1 MGQRHQIRF
10 PTSALALLLF
20 LVSFLTHA
28 EAAPAYQ
35 ALQFGTNLAL
45 VKEFP
50 KTEPSVSGWMYN
62 FPRGP
67 LVVLATSGGGPLGQG
82 RLLRIPPAG
91 TPMEDIMFFTNATL
105 VGSEPQ
111 GPFNEAI
118 ADLPGLGTG
127 IMFGVCRRGGAA
139 DLGCIVRVRTD
150 GGYTVM
156 RSFTASSSDGRYP
169 NGGLTFVQGYLYGT
183 TPEGGLNNSGT
194 LFRIKYDGTDYS
206 VLKHFG
212 DSLEGARTPNG
223 SMVFVE
229 DSLYGTTY
237 AGGVDDLGTLFR
249 YKVATGVFSVR
260 WNFGSAPHHGILP
273 AGGLT
278 ATRDFGSGDAF
289 YGLASYGG
297 TNDAG
302 TLYRFDDYNQ
312 GTFTAIRHFG
322 ATSTDPRYPRGRVAI
337 SGNLGV
343 RYVGVSTQGGE
354 FGKGAIFAV
363 GSDPEVLHSFKGG
376 EDDGELPLAGPVI
389 CEGVAMGVASKG
401 GRDEAG
407 ILYKVGLGYEVPLSW
422 ANTSLAGSTAR
433 FQLQGEPQV
442 RYTIESR
449 PAGNLAS
456 WTKAGSIQTDNF
468 GMAMWTNTVSGS
480 TGTTGRFFRFV
491 WP

>member
-1 MGQRHQIRF
+1 MATLVFFGFDLR
-10 PTSALALLLF
+10 TS
-20 LVSFLTHA
+20 
-28 EAAPAYQ
+28 AAPAYQ
-35 ALQFGTNLAL
+35 VHQFAATSAP

-67 LVVLATSGGGPLGQG
+67 LLVLATTGGGPIGDG

-91 TPMEDIMFFTNATL
+91 APMEDILVFTNATL
-105 VGSEPQ
+105 LGSEPQ

-127 IMFGVCRRGGAA
+127 IMFGVCRRGGSAG
-139 DLGCIVRVRTD
+139 LGCIVRVRTD

-156 RSFTASSSDGRYP
+156 RSFAASNSDGRYP
-169 NGGLTFVQGYLYGT
+169 NGGLTFVGVNGVGYLYGT
-183 TPEGGLNNSGT
+183 TPEGGLNNGGT
-194 LFRIKYDGTDYS
+194 LFRIRYDGTDYS

-212 DSLEGARTPNG
+212 DSLDGARTPYG
-223 SMVFVE
+223 SMVFVG

-249 YKVATGVFSVR
+249 YRVGPGVFTVR
-260 WNFGSAPHHGILP
+260 WNFGSDPDQGVLP

-278 ATRDFGSGDAF
+278 ATRENGSGDAL

-297 TNDAG
+297 TNGTG
-302 TLYRFDDYNQ
+302 TLYRFDDLNQ
-312 GTFTAIRHFG
+312 GTFAAVKHFG
-322 ATSTDPRYPRGRVAI
+322 ASSTDARHPRGRVAI
-337 SGNLGV
+337 STNLGV

-354 FGKGAIFAV
+354 FGKGTVFAI

-389 CEGVAMGVASKG
+389 CEGVAMGVASRG

-407 ILYKVGLGYEVPLSW
+407 ILFRVGLGYEPPVRW
-422 ANTSLAGSTAR
+422 ASSSVEGSSAQ

-442 RYTIESR
+442 RYTIESS
-449 PAGNLAS
+449 PAGNPTN
-456 WTKAGSIQTDNF
+456 WTRAGTIQTDNF
-468 GMAMWTNTVSGS
+468 GRGTWSTNVASPQGNP
-480 TGTTGRFFRFV
+480 GLLFRFV